1 MVAPFFDCPARAVW
15 CEQEV
20 SITVGDT
27 SGFVF
32 AGERQTSVSLLPGQE
47 VRVAWT
53 MVAYTAGLMALP
65 DVQVASARYSAR
77 MKMTSSNKASLAVH
91 YVGPSVDAEKKCSA
105 DIYMIIVHTPYKYMF
120 SCAHVIEEVAVVSS
134 NGT

>member
-1 MVAPFFDCPARAVW
+1 MFLVFSTYLRAFLQFESFIRASCHQKSSTMVAPFFDWPARAVW

-53 MVAYTAGLMALP
+53 MVAYNAGLMALP

-77 MKMTSSNKASLAVH
+77 MKMTSSNKASLAVY
-91 YVGPSVDAEKKCSA
+91 YVCPSVDAEKK
-105 DIYMIIVHTPYKYMF
+105 M
-120 SCAHVIEEVAVVSS
+120 
-134 NGT
+134 